1 LLFCGYCKQR
11 EIPKG
16 DPVLF
21 ITIGAGRQMRR
32 CVDCSGP
39 APPDLPPL
47 IEQKTSGDF
56 GMVSFASVKP
66 KTRGEFKQQVKK
78 WTERTAKYGET
89 VREEWMPYRDSRDPG
104 EEG

>member
-1 LLFCGYCKQR
+1 MKRWARAPRLMFCGYCKSR
-11 EIPKG
+11 EIKQG

-21 ITIGAGRQMRR
+21 VSTANMKREIKR

-47 IEQKTSGDF
+47 PSMKAPGDF
-56 GMVSFASVKP
+56 SMMSVGAMKP
-66 KTRGEFKQQVKK
+66 KTRGDLRASARQ
-78 WTERTAKYGET
+78 WL
-89 VREEWMPYRDSRDPG
+89 PYREPG

>member
-1 LLFCGYCKQR
+1 MKTWARASRLLFCGYCKQR

-47 IEQKTSGDF
+47 IEQKKSGDF
-56 GMVSFASVKP
+56 GMFQIGTMKP
-66 KTRGEFKQQVKK
+66 KTRGEFKQQVK
-78 WTERTAKYGET
+78 
-89 VREEWMPYRDSRDPG
+89 EWFPYRDAREPG